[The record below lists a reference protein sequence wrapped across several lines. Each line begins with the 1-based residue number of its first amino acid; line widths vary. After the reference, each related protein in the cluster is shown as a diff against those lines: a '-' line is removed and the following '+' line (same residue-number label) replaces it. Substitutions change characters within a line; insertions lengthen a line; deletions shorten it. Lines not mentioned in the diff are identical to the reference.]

1 MESFYVRVNL
11 KFTVVLS
18 LVVKSIRSNCE
29 CSENEI
35 AALIYTVFTYNT
47 ELFTVT
53 DI

>member
-29 CSENEI
+29 SSENEI
-35 AALIYTVFTYNT
+35 AALIYIY
-47 ELFTVT
+47 L
-53 DI
+53 